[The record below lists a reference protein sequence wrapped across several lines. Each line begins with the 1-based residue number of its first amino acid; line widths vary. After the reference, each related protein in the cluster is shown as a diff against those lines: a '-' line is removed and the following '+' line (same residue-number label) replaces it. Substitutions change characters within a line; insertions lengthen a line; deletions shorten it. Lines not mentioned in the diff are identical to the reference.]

1 MKLLIS
7 IIIIQFH
14 SIFTIIIISIKYL
27 SIIGEV
33 SYFIQELIYFD
44 AKNRNMSLPLIN
56 KLTLSNSNPK
66 LPKSNQNTPDNDN
79 KINKIPVA
87 SILLCNT
94 ASLNTVDLSGSLLFL
109 LFQHNN
115 KNTIELLTM
124 IN

>member
-1 MKLLIS
+1 M
-7 IIIIQFH
+7 
-14 SIFTIIIISIKYL
+14 
-27 SIIGEV
+27 
-33 SYFIQELIYFD
+33 IYFE
-44 AKNRNMSLPLIN
+44 AKKRNMSLPLIN

-66 LPKSNQNTPDNDN
+66 LPKSNQNKPDNDN